1 MVGPCYRFRTL
12 VLLVALAASSACGNN
27 AATLSDVAGVETLQ
41 QRFNADAGK
50 PRIVLLL
57 SPT

>member
-1 MVGPCYRFRTL
+1 M
-12 VLLVALAASSACGNN
+12 LLATLAASPACSTNT
-27 AATLSDVAGVETLQ
+27 ATLSNLSGIETLQ
-41 QRFNADAGK
+41 QQFNEDAGK

>member
-1 MVGPCYRFRTL
+1 MVGPCHRFGTL
-12 VLLVALAASSACGNN
+12 VLLATLAAAAACGTNT
-27 AATLSDVAGVETLQ
+27 ATLSNLTGVETLQ
-41 QRFNADAGK
+41 QRFNEDAGK

>member
-1 MVGPCYRFRTL
+1 
-12 VLLVALAASSACGNN
+12 VLLATLAASSACGSNT
-27 AATLSDVAGVETLQ
+27 ATLSNLTGVETLQ

>member
-1 MVGPCYRFRTL
+1 MVGPCHRFRTL
-12 VLLVALAASSACGNN
+12 VLLATLVASSACGTNT
-27 AATLSDVAGVETLQ
+27 ATLSNLTGVDTLQ